1 MGYIST
7 RKARLQA
14 QLVKV
19 QAQLSALYDS
29 MAENAAQNKS
39 YKFDSGEGSQ
49 SITRRDLK
57 EILDAI
63 ARLEATESH
72 IINELNNMGL
82 VNINVRRKNYSGVF
96 R

>member
-1 MGYIST
+1 MGYIT
-7 RKARLQA
+7 DRKARLQA

-29 MAENAAQNKS
+29 MTENAAQNKS

-49 SITRRDLK
+49 SVTRRDLK
-57 EILDAI
+57 EILDSI

-82 VNINVRRKNYSGVF
+82 VNVNLRRKNNRGF
-96 R
+96 IR